1 MEAGQYATLNKD
13 VGFKKVVYSKKG
25 TKVKIISVSGNAVI
39 YETEN
44 GKRFPCNIKDLEWKN
59 KVKDMKYTAFKNED
73 GHLLEVCANSYGK
86 LGVCIKYDLYQTHP
100 ELEDEFETL
109 YKEC

>member
-13 VGFKKVVYSKKG
+13 VVFKKVVYSKKG

-44 GKRFPCNIKDLEWKN
+44 
-59 KVKDMKYTAFKNED
+59 AFR
-73 GHLLEVCANSYGK
+73 V
-86 LGVCIKYDLYQTHP
+86 
-100 ELEDEFETL
+100 TL
-109 YKEC
+109 KI

>member
-25 TKVKIISVSGNAVI
+25 TKVKIISISGNAVI

-44 GKRFPCNIKDLEWKN
+44 
-59 KVKDMKYTAFKNED
+59 AFR
-73 GHLLEVCANSYGK
+73 V
-86 LGVCIKYDLYQTHP
+86 
-100 ELEDEFETL
+100 TL
-109 YKEC
+109 KI

>member
-25 TKVKIISVSGNAVI
+25 TKVKIISISGNAVI

-44 GKRFPCNIKDLEWKN
+44 GN
-59 KVKDMKYTAFKNED
+59 YNER
-73 GHLLEVCANSYGK
+73 
-86 LGVCIKYDLYQTHP
+86 
-100 ELEDEFETL
+100 
-109 YKEC
+109 YKEVFYFTLRYIGCVR

>member
-1 MEAGQYATLNKD
+1 
-13 VGFKKVVYSKKG
+13 
-25 TKVKIISVSGNAVI
+25 
-39 YETEN
+39 
-44 GKRFPCNIKDLEWKN
+44 
-59 KVKDMKYTAFKNED
+59 MKYTAFKNED